1 MIQVKTR
8 YQAPA
13 SAVSAV
19 VGLLLSTPA
28 LAQRAPASNAQTIG
42 EVIVTARRV
51 EERLQDV
58 PISIS
63 VLNQKQLAKN
73 NIVSASDLVT
83 ASPSLSANTNFGSQN
98 SSFALRGFVQENGT
112 SPAVGV
118 YFADVVAPRAISNGL
133 PAGDGAGP
141 GSFFDLQS
149 VQVLNGPQ
157 GTLFGRNTTGG
168 AVLLV
173 PQRPTDQFEGYVE
186 GSIGDYAMRR
196 LQAVI
201 NIPVDDKLRVRLGV
215 DRMTRD
221 GYLRNNS
228 GVGPSDFDDVDYVAA
243 RVSVVADITPNL
255 ENYTVGSYSRSNTH
269 GDFGK
274 LIGADPAAPLGPFFA
289 EQLTPG
295 APNFQGS
302 GFYDAAQNLP
312 SPRSLLTQWQL
323 INTTTWQAS
332 DNLTVKNII
341 SYAQLQDNY
350 DNPIFGTNIQSPA
363 IAALGIPSFP
373 LNFSWAMTQPGIPT
387 AHESTFTEELRLAG
401 HTDDH
406 RLDWQGGVYFESV
419 RPVGEVG
426 SIAPVFESC
435 ATNAAVINFQCYDV
449 LGFLGALAGGTTPG
463 GFIDVTKGETSFRN
477 IGVYAQATYAITDQL
492 KITGGYRY
500 TWDRENNY
508 SIQTTTYTAFPPNPL
523 GLTHPAIFPS
533 APFTICSYPNV
544 INPDPT
550 GVGGCRRNF
559 SGSWSA
565 PTWLLDLDYAPSRD
579 VLLYVNWKRG
589 YRTGG
594 ISPNVTPPFEEFRAE
609 KVDTYEI
616 GAKTAFHAAVSG
628 TFNIAA
634 FYNDF
639 SNQQLQLGLNPL
651 PGAPV
656 PFTAAPINAGKSQIW
671 GIEVNS
677 SLRLTPDLSLDLGYT
692 YLNTRILQISIPTLP
707 PGSLYAIAGGGY
719 RVGDPLLLSPHNKVT
734 ATATY
739 DLPLDA
745 SFGRVALSATF
756 THTDRMFVN
765 PSDRDYM
772 GYPGST
778 AASIAALQADSWV
791 AATNLLNLNIDWAN
805 VMQKNFDLSF
815 FMTNVTGQEYLTFK
829 SGLASSLGIETGQV
843 GPPRMFGVRARAHF

>member
-1 MIQVKTR
+1 MKTT

-13 SAVSAV
+13 SAVSVV
-19 VGLLLSTPA
+19 VGLFLSTPA
-28 LAQRAPASNAQTIG
+28 LAQKAPAADKVATIN

-63 VLNQKQLAKN
+63 VLNQQQLAKN
-73 NIVSASDLVT
+73 NVVSASDLVT
-83 ASPSLSANTNFGSQN
+83 ASPSLSVNTNFGSQN

-118 YFADVVAPRAISNGL
+118 YFDDVVAPRAISNGL

-173 PQRPTDQFEGYVE
+173 PQKPTDRFEGYVE
-186 GSIGDYAMRR
+186 GSVGDYAMRR

-201 NIPVDDKLRVRLGV
+201 NIPLADTLRVRLGV

-228 GVGPSDFDDVDYVAA
+228 GVGPSDFDDINYVAA
-243 RVSVVADITPNL
+243 RLSVVADITPDL
-255 ENYTVGSYSRSNTH
+255 ENYIVASYSRSNTH

-274 LIGADPAAPLGPFFA
+274 LIDADPAAPLGLFFA
-289 EQLTPG
+289 PQLTPG
-295 APNFQGS
+295 APNYQGG

-312 SPRSLLTQWQL
+312 SPRSRLTQWQVV
-323 INTTTWQAS
+323 NTTTWQAS
-332 DNLTVKNII
+332 DALTVKNII
-341 SYAQLQDNY
+341 SYAQLRDDY
-350 DNPIFGTNIQSPA
+350 DNPIFGTNIRTPA
-363 IAALGIPSFP
+363 IAALGIPSYP
-373 LNFSWAMTQPGIPT
+373 LNFSWATTLPGGAT
-387 AHESTFTEELRLAG
+387 ADESTLTEELRLAG
-401 HTDDH
+401 RAADG
-406 RLDWQGGVYFESV
+406 RLQWQSGAYIESV
-419 RPVGEVG
+419 QPLGEAG

-435 ATNAAVINFQCYDV
+435 SSNAAIAAFQCYDV
-449 LGFLGALAGGTTPG
+449 LGFLGALGGGTAPG
-463 GFIDVTKGETSFRN
+463 GFIDVTKGKTSFRDL
-477 IGVYAQATYAITDQL
+477 GLYAQANYALTDQL
-492 KITGGYRY
+492 KITGGFRY

-523 GLTHPAIFPS
+523 GLTHSAIFPT
-533 APFTICSYPNV
+533 APFTLCSYPGV
-544 INPDPT
+544 INADPT
-550 GVGGCRRNF
+550 GVNGCRRNF

-565 PTWLLDLDYAPSRD
+565 PTWLLDLDYTPSRD
-579 VLLYVNWKRG
+579 LLFYVNWKRG

-594 ISPNVTPPFEEFRAE
+594 ISPNVTPPFETFRAE
-609 KVDTYEI
+609 KVDTYEV
-616 GAKTAFHAAVSG
+616 GAKTAFRGPVSG
-628 TFNIAA
+628 TFNIAG

-639 SNQQLQLGLNPL
+639 RNQQLQLGLDPL

-671 GIEVNS
+671 GVEVNS
-677 SLRLTPDLSLDLGYT
+677 SLKLTRDLSLDVGYT
-692 YLNTRILQISIPTLP
+692 YLNTRILQISIPALP
-707 PGSLYAIAGGGY
+707 PGSLYSIAGGGY
-719 RVGDPLLLSPHNKVT
+719 RAGDPLLLSPRNKVT
-734 ATATY
+734 VTGAY
-739 DLPLDA
+739 RLPLDA
-745 SFGRVALSATF
+745 SLGEVSLSATF

-765 PSDRDYM
+765 PADRDYT

-791 AATNLLNLNIDWAN
+791 PATNLLNLDVAWDN
-805 VMQKNFDLSF
+805 VLQKKVDLSVF
-815 FMTNVTGQEYLTFK
+815 ATNLTGQQYLTFA
-829 SGLASSLGIETGQV
+829 SGLAPSLGIETAQV
-843 GPPRMFGVRARAHF
+843 GPPRMFGVRARVRF